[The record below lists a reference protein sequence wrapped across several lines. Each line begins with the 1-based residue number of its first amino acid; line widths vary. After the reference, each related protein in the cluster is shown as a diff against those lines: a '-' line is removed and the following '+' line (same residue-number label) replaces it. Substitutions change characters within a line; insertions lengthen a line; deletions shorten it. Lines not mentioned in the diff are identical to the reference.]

1 MLTSVPLA
9 QYSEFTQQLVRTASL
24 QILHRARYRQ
34 AGRDRHQQMH
44 VIAIDRPGI
53 NDHLMRPCG
62 LTQQFPAPNP
72 NVATK
77 DGIKYFVIRTTC
89 YLQSQT
95 VWLPRLYA
103 SI

>member
-1 MLTSVPLA
+1 
-9 QYSEFTQQLVRTASL
+9 
-24 QILHRARYRQ
+24 
-34 AGRDRHQQMH
+34 MH
-44 VIAIDRPGI
+44 VIAIDRPGM

-95 VWLPRLYA
+95 VMAA
-103 SI
+103 SFVRFHLNQSTWEALA